1 MIELSFG
8 KMLLL
13 AVVALIVLGPE
24 RLPGVART
32 AGALLRRMRNG
43 WDSVRSEV
51 ERELQAEEIKQTLR
65 DAAASARATHD
76 DMRSTVSQ
84 VRDAFTERQVAR
96 VEAEAAEKNTGA
108 VMVAAPVGEPSIVEP
123 PAVEVPAAEA
133 ARELPAGS
141 EPTEGLLTKGDMH
154 DRS

>member
-8 KMLLL
+8 KLLLL

-84 VRDAFTERQVAR
+84 VRDVFTERQVAR
-96 VEAEAAEKNTGA
+96 VEAEAAEKKTDA
-108 VMVAAPVGEPSIVEP
+108 VMVEAPIAEP
-123 PAVEVPAAEA
+123 PVAEA

-141 EPTEGLLTKGDMH
+141 EPTEGLLTKGDLTKGDMH